1 MVLPLTRAENHLVLP
16 VAYTGSPRLVLLL
29 PYQPPIDPGGG
40 LGTSRYLPQSRHSM
54 YSSF

>member
-16 VAYTGSPRLVLLL
+16 VAYTGSTRLVLLL